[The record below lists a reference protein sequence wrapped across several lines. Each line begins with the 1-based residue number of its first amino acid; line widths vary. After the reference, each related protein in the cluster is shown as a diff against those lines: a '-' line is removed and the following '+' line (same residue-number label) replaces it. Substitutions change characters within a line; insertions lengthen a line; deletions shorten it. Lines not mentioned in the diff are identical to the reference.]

1 MSRAISVYGVL
12 QQNGGDVRCIQGDV
26 LILSP
31 TISVCDGVLRGSKV
45 HGGNVWCVQGDVLAC
60 FLQFQH
66 VVVYCKGVMYTVE
79 MYDSHRR
86 LFSPQALLQQFEWI
100 IDDADNYQGKW
111 KLVFTAPTI
120 QVDHC

>member
-1 MSRAISVYGVL
+1 M
-12 QQNGGDVRCIQGDV
+12 CT

-31 TISVCDGVLRGSKV
+31 AISACGGVLRGSDV
-45 HGGNVWCVQGDVLAC
+45 HGGDVWCIQADVLAC

-86 LFSPQALLQQFEWI
+86 LFSPQVLLQQFEWI
-100 IDDADNYQGKW
+100 IDDADSYQGKW
-111 KLVFTAPTI
+111 MLVFSAPTVP
-120 QVDHC
+120 VDQ